1 MKLQNRFHSKLA
13 ISLVCSALF
22 AGFVFPAG
30 FARGAPR
37 NIQQTDSSIRKCVA
51 ESGHLAAI
59 FLIDESTSLKKSD
72 PSNLRV
78 AALKAAVA
86 ALSFNVGWK
95 TSVGEE
101 YRIEVA
107 FAGFGKEYA
116 KESRWFELSSNEDE
130 ELDKIVNSFANRN
143 TQRGTNYLQ
152 GLVGAQEALRAK
164 GERSPE
170 VCKVLVWLS
179 DGKLYIDGS
188 ENSKTSEA
196 ENDLCSNDGVADQLR
211 SQKVFMV
218 GFGLSDIEADEEI
231 DFSLMQ
237 GITDGSIDCGL
248 MPGFGIFQKVQSADE
263 LINNLFRNLSPYPPA
278 IEKTRPC
285 ISEISNPECREV
297 AFRTRPPLDQIRFL
311 MSTSAG
317 IDTAEVV
324 EPSGAST
331 TIIDESLPIA
341 INGGVVS
348 TDPLYDFA
356 SIVSL
361 DLKTAS
367 MPHGEWII
375 RFRGKDADKA
385 FVSAVFFSDVTAEL
399 VAGAPVVLNREDL
412 QPIQI
417 KMEEFGTDGLIA
429 KSEGVSSTGFDS
441 SPSISAELKFG
452 SEVKSVQVL
461 PVDPALGLFEIRL
474 TETDIDGQPSLGTL
488 SLEPVAV
495 LSGHTIGFA
504 TSTFEVQLRLG
515 DGMPSIVSA
524 SASDIKDENTS
535 TVVLEIDGPK
545 EGNGT
550 VRVLDSVQITKFPT
564 SDNQSRIQIFGAGE
578 LISIG
583 QGEKQKIMLKLDPD
597 FTANGRVAVKL
608 EVELGNESGMPKS
621 VPVEIEFSMSR
632 PFDTGGFFKQVI
644 PMVLG
649 FLILQSIL
657 LALAGLRLA
666 RLTSRPSYTKFAS
679 GQIEFFADGSVSLN
693 GGRISELGDKW
704 VHLGSAL
711 KPSIA
716 YSIGGIEY
724 RQFPSD
730 AIKSLFRPLHLQ
742 VHAKS
747 NPGVLSEI
755 AIGDRGFTV
764 RDNEIWGLCRS
775 SIEKSWVL
783 VFDAS
788 SARSALANDQSL
800 QGVFHCVY
808 PDQDSEDSPYPIGLE
823 TEISMALIRDKVKNA
838 ISLVPQASGAQEAG
852 EPSAGT
858 GQGSGTGIGVPH
870 EGIKTEYD

>member
-1 MKLQNRFHSKLA
+1 MKQQNNARLKRVTFLISGVLFFSSILPTGLA
-13 ISLVCSALF
+13 ISASST
-22 AGFVFPAG
+22 
-30 FARGAPR
+30 
-37 NIQQTDSSIRKCVA
+37 NEQTESSIRKCVA
-51 ESGHLAAI
+51 GSGHLAAM
-59 FLIDESTSLKKSD
+59 FLIDESTSLRESD

-95 TSVGEE
+95 TSGGED
-101 YRIEVA
+101 YKIEVA
-107 FAGFGKEYA
+107 FAGFGKEYK
-116 KESRWFELSSNEDE
+116 KESRWFELSSSEDE
-130 ELDKIVNSFANRN
+130 ELDEIVNSFANRN

-152 GLVGAQEALRAK
+152 GLLGAQEALRSK
-164 GERSPE
+164 GESSPE
-170 VCKVLVWLS
+170 VCKVLVWIS

-188 ENSKTSEA
+188 DNNQTSKA
-196 ENDLCSNDGVADQLR
+196 ENDLCSSDGIADQLR
-211 SQKVFMV
+211 SQRVFMV
-218 GFGLSDIEADEEI
+218 GFGLSDLEADEEI

-237 GITDGSIDCGL
+237 GITDGSIQCGL
-248 MPGFGIFQKVQSADE
+248 MPGFGIFQKVQSAED
-263 LINNLFRNLSPYPPA
+263 LIANLFRNLSPYPPA

-297 AFRTRPPLDQIRFL
+297 AFRTRPPLDQIKFL

-317 IDTAEVV
+317 IDTAEVI

-331 TIIDESLPIA
+331 TIIDASLPIA
-341 INGGVVS
+341 IDSGVVS

-417 KMEEFGTDGLIA
+417 KMEEFGTDGLISE
-429 KSEGVSSTGFDS
+429 SEGVSSAGFDS

-452 SEVKSVQVL
+452 SEVKSVQVV
-461 PVDPALGLFEIRL
+461 PVDPALGIFEIRL
-474 TETDIDGQPSLGTL
+474 SEADIDGLPSLGSL

-515 DGMPSIVSA
+515 DGMPSIASV
-524 SASDIKDENTS
+524 SASDIKDKDTS

-545 EGNGT
+545 EGTGT
-550 VRVLDSVQITKFPT
+550 VRVIDSVQISKFPT
-564 SDNQSRIQIFGAGE
+564 SNNQSQIQIFGAGE

-583 QGEKQKIMLKLDPD
+583 RGEKQRIELKLDPD

-608 EVELGNESGMPKS
+608 EVELGSESGTPKI

-632 PFDTGGFFKQVI
+632 PFDTGGFIKQVI
-644 PMVLG
+644 PMILG
-649 FLILQSIL
+649 FLILQAIL

-666 RLTSRPSYTKFAS
+666 RLSPRPSYTKFAS
-679 GQIEFFADGSVSLN
+679 GQIEFLADGTIFLDGS
-693 GGRISELGDKW
+693 RISDLGDKW

-711 KPSIA
+711 KPSTS
-716 YSIGGIEY
+716 YSIGGIMY

-730 AIKSLFRPLHLQ
+730 AIKSLFRPVHLQ

-747 NPGVLSEI
+747 NPGMASEI
-755 AIGDRGFTV
+755 ALGDRGFAI
-764 RDNEIWGLCRS
+764 RENEIWGICRT

-783 VFDAS
+783 VFDAVEV
-788 SARSALANDQSL
+788 RTALANEQSL
-800 QGVFHCVY
+800 RGLFHCVY
-808 PDQDSEDSPYPIGLE
+808 PDQDSVDAPYPIGLE
-823 TEISMALIRDKVKNA
+823 TEISMSLIRDKVKAA
-838 ISLVPQASGAQEAG
+838 ILLLPQSSGTQESV
-852 EPSAGT
+852 ETSAGT
-858 GQGSGTGIGVPH
+858 GLGSGTGPGVPS